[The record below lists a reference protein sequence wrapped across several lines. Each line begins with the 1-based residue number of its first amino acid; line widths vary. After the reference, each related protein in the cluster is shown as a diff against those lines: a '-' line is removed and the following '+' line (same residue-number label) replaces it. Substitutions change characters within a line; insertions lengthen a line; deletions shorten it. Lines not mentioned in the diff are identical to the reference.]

1 MKWWST
7 LSSSLPHSN
16 GYESVE
22 NKDKGEFRIELK
34 QCSIFGEERA
44 KPRNGV
50 HNNFFKQL
58 EKGISVD
65 EEVCSTSSTFMLFIS
80 WRIHFSKLML
90 KEIDDLVNMSYR

>member
-7 LSSSLPHSN
+7 LSSSIPHSN

-65 EEVCSTSSTFMLFIS
+65 EEVCSSSSTFRYIVYSFENS
-80 WRIHFSKLML
+80 FPKTNAL
-90 KEIDDLVNMSYR
+90 KHC

>member
-7 LSSSLPHSN
+7 LSSSIPHSN
-16 GYESVE
+16 GYENVE

-34 QCSIFGEERA
+34 QCSIFGEDRA

-50 HNNFFKQL
+50 QNNFFKQL

-65 EEVCSTSSTFMLFIS
+65 EEVCFRTVQFYMFFVSEAF
-80 WRIHFSKLML
+80 
-90 KEIDDLVNMSYR
+90 VY